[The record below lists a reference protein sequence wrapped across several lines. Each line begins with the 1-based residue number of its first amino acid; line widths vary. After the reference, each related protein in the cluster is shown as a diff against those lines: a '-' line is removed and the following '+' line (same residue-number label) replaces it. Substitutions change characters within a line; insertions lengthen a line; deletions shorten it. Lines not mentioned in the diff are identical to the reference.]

1 MTTASRGMI
10 LPLFASA
17 LIADNTAKLIC
28 QEKLHHALLREFVSR
43 ASPA

>member
-1 MTTASRGMI
+1 MI

-28 QEKLHHALLREFVSR
+28 KDKLYHALSREFVNR
-43 ASPA
+43 ASPASA